1 MGTETTVSGR
11 GHVAGDRA
19 VGQDL
24 SWPAMATTSPATT
37 EPTADVDWEVRAT
50 RKIVETVEMI
60 RDQTAGRAIKAARI
74 VLLVLFSVSLGTL
87 AVIIGIIGAVRAL
100 DNYLP
105 DSVFGETHT
114 WAAHSLIGLV
124 FVLLGLVLLATK
136 ARRHDT

>member
-1 MGTETTVSGR
+1 
-11 GHVAGDRA
+11 
-19 VGQDL
+19 
-24 SWPAMATTSPATT
+24 MATTSPATT
-37 EPTADVDWEVRAT
+37 DPSTDVDWEVRAT

-87 AVIIGIIGAVRAL
+87 AVIIAIVGAVRAL

-105 DSVFGETHT
+105 DAVFGETHT

-124 FVLLGLVLLATK
+124 FVLMGVILLATK
-136 ARRHDT
+136 ARRRES